1 MNVHV
6 SNVRARPAAAA
17 SRVAPARAY
26 LDAHVAERVSLDA
39 LAALAG
45 VSKFHF
51 VRLFHRVVG
60 ESPHA
65 YQLRGRVAMAKALLS
80 SGHSASRV
88 AQETGFADH
97 SHLIRTFRRL
107 TGMTPTR
114 FAVDSAIAAQ
124 AIADVETSTV
134 STGGVPTDAELVPTY
149 APSTSSDRWVREAKT
164 AARSRA
170 WNAAGGAARERVTS
184 VREEP
189 VAG

>member
-1 MNVHV
+1 
-6 SNVRARPAAAA
+6 
-17 SRVAPARAY
+17 VAPARAY

-60 ESPHA
+60 QSPHA
-65 YQLRGRVAMAKALLS
+65 YQLRGRVELAQTLLTQ
-80 SGHSASRV
+80 GHSASRV

-114 FAVDSAIAAQ
+114 FAVDSARRSAPTLVTAYGD
-124 AIADVETSTV
+124 ADHAGRWGSE
-134 STGGVPTDAELVPTY
+134 VPATERA
-149 APSTSSDRWVREAKT
+149 
-164 AARSRA
+164 RA
-170 WNAAGGAARERVTS
+170 WSPAPADGRDRATVG
-184 VREEP
+184 REES
-189 VAG
+189 VAV

>member
-1 MNVHV
+1 
-6 SNVRARPAAAA
+6 
-17 SRVAPARAY
+17 VAPARAY
-26 LDAHVAERVSLDA
+26 LDAHVADRVSLDA

-65 YQLRGRVAMAKALLS
+65 YQLRGRVALAQTLLTQ
-80 SGHSASRV
+80 GHSASRV

-114 FAVDSAIAAQ
+114 FAVERARAAAALVTAYGETELTDRWTRPVPAAAQ
-124 AIADVETSTV
+124 A
-134 STGGVPTDAELVPTY
+134 
-149 APSTSSDRWVREAKT
+149 
-164 AARSRA
+164 RA
-170 WNAAGGAARERVTS
+170 WNPARGDGGDRAIVG
-184 VREEP
+184 REES